1 MYNPNN
7 GVITILETAVWTL
20 TISVGSNKENA
31 FLKALPQSTSTAQN
45 LSGSEIRTYKTG
57 VYLIFWNVRV
67 NGMRVESLISKRIKH
82 YLDNG
87 SNLVYL
93 RHETNDIVT
102 LEIDD

>member
-1 MYNPNN
+1 M
-7 GVITILETAVWTL
+7 
-20 TISVGSNKENA
+20 GSSKENA

-67 NGMRVESLISKRIKH
+67 NGMRVESLISNRMKN

-87 SNLVYL
+87 PNLVIL

-102 LEIDD
+102 LEIDA

>member
-7 GVITILETAVWTL
+7 GVITIPETAIWTL
-20 TISVGSNKENA
+20 TISVGSNNENA

-67 NGMRVESLISKRIKH
+67 NGMRVESLISNRMKN

-87 SNLVYL
+87 SNLVIL
-93 RHETNDIVT
+93 HHETNDIVT
-102 LEIDD
+102 LEIAD

>member
-67 NGMRVESLISKRIKH
+67 NGMRVESLISNRMKN

-87 SNLVYL
+87 SNLVNL
-93 RHETNDIVT
+93 LHETNDIVT
-102 LEIDD
+102 LEIDA

>member
-1 MYNPNN
+1 MYYPNN

-20 TISVGSNKENA
+20 TISVGSSKENA

-67 NGMRVESLISKRIKH
+67 NGMSVESLISNGIKH

-87 SNLVYL
+87 SNHVIL

>member
-7 GVITILETAVWTL
+7 GEITIPETAVWTL

-31 FLKALPQSTSTAQN
+31 FLKALPQSTSTAKN
-45 LSGSEIRTYKTG
+45 LSGSEIRTYKKG

-67 NGMRVESLISKRIKH
+67 NGMSVESLISKRIKH

-87 SNLVYL
+87 SNLVIL

>member
-7 GVITILETAVWTL
+7 GVITILETAVWTF

-45 LSGSEIRTYKTG
+45 LTQDPKSELIKP

-67 NGMRVESLISKRIKH
+67 NGMRVESLISNRMKN

-87 SNLVYL
+87 SNLVIL

-102 LEIDD
+102 LEIDA

>member
-67 NGMRVESLISKRIKH
+67 NGMRVESLISNRIKH
-82 YLDNG
+82 YLDNR
-87 SNLVYL
+87 SNLVIL
-93 RHETNDIVT
+93 RHETNDTVT
-102 LEIDD
+102 LEIDA

>member
-67 NGMRVESLISKRIKH
+67 NGMRVESLISNGIKH
-82 YLDNG
+82 YLDNR
-87 SNLVYL
+87 SNLIIL
-93 RHETNDIVT
+93 RHETNDTVT
-102 LEIDD
+102 LEIDA

>member
-1 MYNPNN
+1 M
-7 GVITILETAVWTL
+7 
-20 TISVGSNKENA
+20 GSSKENA

-57 VYLIFWNVRV
+57 VYLIFWNVRE
-67 NGMRVESLISKRIKH
+67 NGMRVESLISNRIKH

-87 SNLVYL
+87 SNLVIL
-93 RHETNDIVT
+93 CHETNDIVT

>member
-1 MYNPNN
+1 M
-7 GVITILETAVWTL
+7 
-20 TISVGSNKENA
+20 GSSKENA

>member
-20 TISVGSNKENA
+20 TISVGSNKENT

-45 LSGSEIRTYKTG
+45 LTQDPKSELIKP

-67 NGMRVESLISKRIKH
+67 NGMRVESLISNRMKN

-87 SNLVYL
+87 SNLVNL
-93 RHETNDIVT
+93 LHETNDIVT
-102 LEIDD
+102 LEIDA